1 MLKNKKV
8 LIIILLYIF
17 LIFTFCSNTFAY
29 SSGDENDFG
38 YYYSTFPVELLNK
51 VKLLDEW
58 NDNKYGCFGFH
69 YKAWNSY
76 RVIFIENPDFNKS
89 CKVSS
94 NSSYGSRFCIKLD
107 GGNYIIYDYNLD
119 YSLKER
125 FPYSLNVYYED
136 KGNNEYLFKNIKAYD
151 NDTLFFLPTPPPPTP
166 LTHLAPVV
174 EKVEMEETL
183 KEIIQILP
191 LILVVVVFFLG
202 LRKAL
207 QMLST
212 LLHRCLIT

>member
-8 LIIILLYIF
+8 LIIILLYIL

-38 YYYSTFPVELLNK
+38 YYYSTFPDELLNK

-58 NDNKYGCFGFH
+58 NDNEYGCFGFH

-89 CKVSS
+89 CRVSS
-94 NSSYGSRFCIKLD
+94 SSSYGASFCINLD

-125 FPYSLNVYYED
+125 STHSLNGYHEN
-136 KGNNEYLFKNIKAYD
+136 KGNDEYLFKNIKAYD
-151 NDTLFFLPTPPPPTP
+151 DDTLFFLPAP
-166 LTHLAPVV
+166 LTHLAQVV

-191 LILVVVVFFLG
+191 LILVVVVSFLG